1 MGFTQLDKNKND
13 IMADAGEEAVARRQA
28 AAGGRIR
35 ANDAMEPEARTGPRP
50 YQAAVITL
58 SDQGARGE
66 REDLSGPAIVRRLAA
81 AGYEIVETLLL
92 PDGEHPLREQLLRL
106 CDQRID
112 LILTTGGIG
121 FTPRDQTPEVTLS
134 VAERQAPGI
143 AEAIRAHFLRI
154 TRRAMF
160 SRGVAVLRGKTLI
173 VNLPGSPKAVQE
185 SLDAILDEL
194 PHGLDML
201 RNSVQNCARD
211 ERLYGQGQERVNP
224 RFA

>member
-92 PDGEHPLREQLLRL
+92 PDGEHPLSEQLLRL
-106 CDQRID
+106 CDQRRLD
-112 LILTTGGIG
+112 LILTTGGTG
-121 FTPRDQTPEVTLS
+121 FTP
-134 VAERQAPGI
+134 GI
-143 AEAIRAHFLRI
+143 RRLRSRCPWRNGR
-154 TRRAMF
+154 RRALPRPSAPTPCGSPGAPC
-160 SRGVAVLRGKTLI
+160 SRGA
-173 VNLPGSPKAVQE
+173 
-185 SLDAILDEL
+185 
-194 PHGLDML
+194 
-201 RNSVQNCARD
+201 
-211 ERLYGQGQERVNP
+211 
-224 RFA
+224 